1 MQRILIVDD
10 LTDAQLLL
18 GALAREGFPGCS
30 VHCTAS
36 VAEARRDIDALPF
49 DLALVDLSL
58 GDGSGT
64 LVIQHLKAAQPRCL
78 AIVATIHDGDDHLF
92 AALQAGADGYLLKDQ
107 PSQQTLRQLQRIA
120 DGEPPLSPAVAR
132 RLVRHFQDAP
142 SPTDTPAL
150 TQREREVLALLAR
163 GLTLAEI
170 ARLLDLSRHTV
181 GDHVKS
187 LYRKLNISS
196 RAEAALLAHN
206 IGLT

>member
-1 MQRILIVDD
+1 MRRVLIVDD
-10 LTDAQLLL
+10 LPDAQLLL
-18 GALAREGFPGCS
+18 GNLAREGFPGCS
-30 VHCTAS
+30 VYCADS
-36 VAEARRDIDALPF
+36 VAEARNTIDAGAF
-49 DLALVDLSL
+49 ELALVDLSL

-64 LVIQHLKAAQPRCL
+64 TVIQHLKAAQPHCL
-78 AIVATIHDGDDHLF
+78 AVVATIHDGDEHLF

-132 RLVRHFQDAP
+132 RLMKHFQEQAA
-142 SPTDTPAL
+142 PTDTPQL

-163 GLTLAEI
+163 GLTLGEI

-196 RAEAALLAHN
+196 RAEAALLARN

>member
-1 MQRILIVDD
+1 MHRVLIVDD
-10 LTDAQLLL
+10 LADAQLLL

-30 VHCTAS
+30 VHYADS
-36 VAEARRDIDALPF
+36 VADARVDIDAQSF

-64 LVIQHLKAAQPRCL
+64 TVIHHLKTAQPRCL
-78 AIVATIHDGDDHLF
+78 AVVATIHDGDEHLF

-132 RLVRHFQDAP
+132 RLMKHFQEAAAPADA
-142 SPTDTPAL
+142 SQL

-163 GLTLAEI
+163 GLTLGEI

-196 RAEAALLAHN
+196 RAEAALEARDR
-206 IGLT
+206 GLT